1 MYCKMIPPDQ
11 TLAFV
16 LKRLRQERDFTQES
30 LAFHANITVSTLAR
44 IERGVSNPTWTTLLK
59 IADALDI
66 APAALIAAT
75 DDARRQTPDQ
85 N

>member
-1 MYCKMIPPDQ
+1 MYSKVAPPDQ
-11 TLAFV
+11 NLASV
-16 LKRLRQERDFTQES
+16 LKRLRVERGITQEA
-30 LAFHANITVSTLAR
+30 LAFHANITVSTLTR

-66 APAALIAAT
+66 TPVALIAAREDT
-75 DDARRQTPDQ
+75 HRQAPDQ

>member
-1 MYCKMIPPDQ
+1 MCSKVVAPDKN
-11 TLAFV
+11 LASV
-16 LKRLRQERDFTQES
+16 LKSLRMERGITQEA

-66 APAALIAAT
+66 TPVALIAARE
-75 DDARRQTPDQ
+75 DAGRQAAEQ

>member
-1 MYCKMIPPDQ
+1 MYCKVLPPDQ
-11 TLAFV
+11 TLASV
-16 LKRLRQERDFTQES
+16 LRRLRQEREITQEA

-66 APAALIAAT
+66 TPVALISAT
-75 DDARRQTPDQ
+75 EDARQQTPDQ

>member
-1 MYCKMIPPDQ
+1 MYSKVVHPDQ
-11 TLAFV
+11 NLASV
-16 LKRLRQERDFTQES
+16 LRSLRVERGITQEA
-30 LAFHANITVSTLAR
+30 LAFHASITVSTLAR

-66 APAALIAAT
+66 TPVALIAAREDT
-75 DDARRQTPDQ
+75 RRQTPEQ